1 MRNHGVGALFE
12 AQDSSGTGR
21 VALREIPLEAMG
33 EMAVN
38 ALGRLPH
45 HPVLP
50 NVIGSGRDG
59 DNAWVALEFPAGK
72 LLSSVG
78 RALDPLSWARV
89 GSAVAS
95 ALAAAHESEVVH
107 GELSNDSVLIA
118 GERVLLYDLPLV
130 VANRLTDRRSEAR
143 LLALLPQLISYLSPE
158 RIRGDEPSPASD
170 VYSLGVL
177 LCIAAG
183 SEQAPGATALE
194 RIHRVSTLAWRPAL
208 PPHLVPQHA
217 LLNRMLAADP
227 AKRPAMSEV
236 AAELNKLLAQMT
248 APVPRHAITEP
259 NRAADPFEALIANG
273 VSVNAPDP
281 HAIPTRQGVPG
292 QGELV
297 STPAPGTPAPT
308 APARG
313 QALAA
318 VEAER
323 AARVSPPQ
331 AARKSPPKIT
341 PQIKTPAPTQMAAPA
356 VPAPL
361 PLPTEPGRAAAP
373 TPNTRRRTPVPPM
386 VDALNDTGKQWVLE
400 PPQQQ
405 QVQRPAVQRTPSP
418 VAVPP
423 QPAPVAAAPAA
434 APLLIPAPL
443 TVNLSPQTTM
453 PFGYSEITYKQGVII
468 DTVGH
473 QALEQLPMVSGELVE
488 LAPMNEAQQLTN
500 ALAAPEVQA
509 KPVEA
514 YINPE
519 SFDETDEVKPS
530 EVVESD
536 DELAAKLK
544 PSWKRASVIIPLA
557 AVLVMGIAGV
567 AVWQFAPDIVP
578 SFELPK
584 VASLMPAS
592 SGGSAEDATDEAPR
606 RRRTARPT
614 SMPTAP
620 AVPAEVAEAKAEEPK
635 AEEPA
640 AVEAKEEPKAEP
652 QIVAE
657 AKPEP
662 VKAEVVKA
670 EPAPEPVK
678 AEEPAKVA
686 PPPAKQQPVAK
697 ARPAP
702 APAPAPAQKK
712 VAASSKTDDTPAID
726 AKPKGAPS
734 KLGDDDP

>member
-12 AQDSSGTGR
+12 AQDSTGTGR

-72 LLSSVG
+72 LLSAVG

-143 LLALLPQLISYLSPE
+143 LLAQLPQLISYLSPE

-170 VYSLGVL
+170 VYALGVL

-183 SEQAPGATALE
+183 SESAPGGTALE

-208 PPHLVPQHA
+208 PQHLVPQHA

-227 AKRPAMSEV
+227 AKRPAMSEI
-236 AAELNKLLAQMT
+236 ATELNKLLAQLT

-259 NRAADPFEALIANG
+259 NRAADPFEALVANG

-281 HAIPTRQGVPG
+281 HAIPTRQGIPG
-292 QGELV
+292 QGELIGG
-297 STPAPGTPAPT
+297 TPAPGTPAPT

-313 QALAA
+313 QALSA

-323 AARVSPPQ
+323 ANAATQMRVSPPRT
-331 AARKSPPKIT
+331 ARKSPPKVT
-341 PQIKTPAPTQMAAPA
+341 AQIKPPPPAPTQIAIDP
-356 VPAPL
+356 V
-361 PLPTEPGRAAAP
+361 RAAAP
-373 TPNTRRRTPVPPM
+373 TPNTRRRATPVPPM

-405 QVQRPAVQRTPSP
+405 QAVQRPAVQRTPSP
-418 VAVPP
+418 VAV
-423 QPAPVAAAPAA
+423 AAVPAPAA
-434 APLLIPAPL
+434 PPLLIPAPL
-443 TVNLSPQTTM
+443 TVNLSPQNTM
-453 PFGYSEITYKQGVII
+453 PFGYSEITYKQGVIV

-473 QALEQLPMVSGELVE
+473 QSLEQLPMVSGELVE
-488 LAPMNEAQQLTN
+488 LAPMNEAHQLTE

-584 VASLMPAS
+584 VASLMPSS
-592 SGGSAEDATDEAPR
+592 SGGAAEEATDEAPR
-606 RRRTARPT
+606 RRRTVRPT

-620 AVPAEVAEAKAEEPK
+620 AAPAEAVEAKAEEPK

-662 VKAEVVKA
+662 VVVKA

-678 AEEPAKVA
+678 AEEPAKVT
-686 PPPAKQQPVAK
+686 PPPAKAQPVAR

-702 APAPAPAQKK
+702 AAAAPAPAPAQKK
-712 VAASSKTDDTPAID
+712 VAVSSKTDDTPAVD